1 MWRIEPAPGFR
12 LPAAALLAAS
22 LTAQTRLQPG
32 EAMAL
37 RGPAGVVLQ
46 GEAQREWPMGSLA
59 KLVWLKLAGEEWER
73 RGVRFRCT
81 GAWQGIPCW
90 NREGHGEE
98 DLLGALRD
106 SCNLAFLAWARETV
120 ARWKTEQGEAAA
132 RARLEAAFRPFLGDR
147 LPPGDGLPT
156 LDAGWVGDGQL
167 LRTSP
172 SAMAAWLADPA
183 QVGVRARCAR
193 MLADEGLRG
202 WWIKTGTGA
211 VLADP
216 TATSAW
222 CAGSDGPRILVL
234 HLPRGHGKVEG
245 LARFRAVAAAE

>member
-1 MWRIEPAPGFR
+1 MWRTRAAGAV
-12 LPAAALLAAS
+12 LAAAPLLA
-22 LTAQTRLQPG
+22 QLQPG

-37 RGPAGVVLQ
+37 RGPAGVVVR

-59 KLVWLKLAGEEWER
+59 KLVWLKLAGEDWER
-73 RGVRFRCT
+73 RGVHFHCT
-81 GAWQGIPCW
+81 GHWQGIPCW

-98 DLLGALRD
+98 DLPGALRD

-120 ARWKTEQGEAAA
+120 ARWKAEQGEAAA

-147 LPPGDGLPT
+147 LPPGEALPV

-172 SAMAAWLADPA
+172 AAMAAWLADPA
-183 QVGVRARCAR
+183 QAGVRARGAR
-193 MLADEGLRG
+193 MLADEDLRG

-216 TATSAW
+216 AATSAW
-222 CAGSDGPRILVL
+222 TAGSDGPRVLVL